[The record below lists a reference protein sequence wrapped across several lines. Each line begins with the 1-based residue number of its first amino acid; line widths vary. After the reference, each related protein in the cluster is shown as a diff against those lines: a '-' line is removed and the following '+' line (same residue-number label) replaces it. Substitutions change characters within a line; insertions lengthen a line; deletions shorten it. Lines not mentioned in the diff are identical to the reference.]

1 MNKKELIKK
10 IILKKEYSQLPV
22 KDVELAFEKFDK
34 DKYSDEEK
42 VKLTRKLLREIFSSF
57 TSQKLLSLKDKDVEW
72 TLRKHLSTRERLFY
86 YESIYQRILK
96 DLDKEVS
103 VIDLGAGVNGFSYN
117 FFKKSG
123 HKVNYLAIEGMKQL
137 VDLMNDYFDT
147 QRGHTQRGHKN
158 LQAGTPRAQE
168 SQGGTRPL
176 RGKNLQAGKEKIKG
190 KAIHL
195 SLFELEKVKKEITKM
210 KSPRVIFLFKTIDS
224 LEMLK
229 KDYSKDLISNIGS
242 LADRIVVSFAVKSM
256 GKGTRFRAKRDW
268 IIDFIKENFEMV
280 DDFEIGGERY
290 LVFNK

>member
-1 MNKKELIKK
+1 MDRQLIQKV
-10 IILKKEYSQLPV
+10 ISKKEYSQLPM

-42 VKLTRKLLREIFSSF
+42 VKLTRKFLREVFSSF

-96 DLDKEVS
+96 DLNKEIS
-103 VIDLGAGVNGFSYN
+103 VIDLGAGINGFSYD

-137 VDLMNDYFDT
+137 VDLMNSYFD
-147 QRGHTQRGHKN
+147 R
-158 LQAGTPRAQE
+158 
-168 SQGGTRPL
+168 
-176 RGKNLQAGKEKIKG
+176 EKIKG
-190 KAIHL
+190 KAIYL

-210 KSPRVIFLFKTIDS
+210 KSPRVIFLFKIIDS

-229 KDYSKDLISNIGS
+229 KNYSKDLISNIGD

-280 DDFEIGGERY
+280 DDFEIGGEKF